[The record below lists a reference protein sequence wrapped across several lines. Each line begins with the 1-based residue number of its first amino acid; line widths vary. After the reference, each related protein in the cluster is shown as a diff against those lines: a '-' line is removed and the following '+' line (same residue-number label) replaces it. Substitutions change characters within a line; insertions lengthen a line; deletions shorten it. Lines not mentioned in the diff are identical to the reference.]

1 MLTTMTDENLLSTLR
16 ELPPEREPSDLAV
29 IAKELSELNNH
40 LDDIKRKLDVSNEL
54 QITYQSWLRDG
65 GRSDSASQARPIKN
79 VPRPRPIRRWNGNNY
94 G

>member
-1 MLTTMTDENLLSTLR
+1 MLTTMPDETLLSTLR

-29 IAKELSELNNH
+29 IAKELAELNNH

-65 GRSDSASQARPIKN
+65 NRSDSASRARPIRN
-79 VPRPRPIRRWNGNNY
+79 VPRPTPIRRWTGNSY
-94 G
+94 D